1 MDRERALI
9 SVILYGRNDSYGYN
23 LHKRAAL
30 SLNCIAEM
38 LDAPDDE
45 ILFVD
50 YNTPDDFPT
59 FPEAIRDTLTDRARR
74 LLRILRV
81 RPAQHRRF
89 AELSHLVA
97 LEPVARNVAVRRS
110 NPANRWILSTN
121 TDMIFVPRDGRS
133 LSAIAAPLAD
143 GYYHLSR
150 QEIPES
156 LWETLD
162 RADAAG
168 TIAAVGRWGWQF
180 HLNEITEH
188 GLPYLRY
195 DAPGDFQLMLRSD
208 AQRIWG
214 FDERMLVGYHVDSN
228 IAARLYQLYGTCC
241 DVQDA
246 LFGYH
251 CDHTRQIT
259 PAHRHDAPENDAQR
273 FVFGID
279 DAFDARH
286 QSETWGLAGET
297 VEEVRLDGGRV
308 TYLDALTRAI
318 TSPMEVPT
326 RTVLAEDSI
335 EHTDYDPRH
344 VLPFLLDAVV
354 EYPRGVVLG
363 WFGTRADTLAL
374 FADAWRDL
382 GFTGAIL
389 VPDDAPWLGETLPV
403 TVAARGAADV
413 VAEAQIFVLDGGL
426 PAGHDPAVPAPH
438 TPEMRHVTRNLDRV
452 VAAERNLMPARQ
464 TAAARDVLAAHL
476 RVPRRIIALNGF
488 LNTWELL
495 FGASVGAAKS
505 PGSTRVRQG
514 FALPEPEFKP
524 PEPEKPLPPLM
535 LHAGQAGTLLTDPDG
550 PGADG
555 QVRLHTGR
563 RGLVLVVYQI
573 GLPPGR
579 WRFELDLAAP
589 SGVPRPGPLKL
600 ELLIDGAVQA
610 TRYLMANGLVA
621 QRLRIDFAMPNT
633 QDTDD
638 EDTVHEVR
646 LHLHTIGLAGGTVCA
661 VRLDRLGA

>member
-1 MDRERALI
+1 MNMERALI

-45 ILFVD
+45 IMFVD

-59 FPEAIRDTLTDRARR
+59 FPEAIRDTLTERARR
-74 LLRILRV
+74 LVRILRV

-89 AELSHLVA
+89 ADLSHLVA

-110 NPANRWILSTN
+110 NPANRWLLSTN

-143 GYYHLSR
+143 GIYHLSR

-168 TIAAVGRWGWQF
+168 TIATVGRWGWQF

-195 DAPGDFQLMLRSD
+195 DAPGDFQMMLRTD
-208 AQRIWG
+208 AHRIWG

-228 IAARLYQLYGTCC
+228 IAARLYQLYGTCG
-241 DVQDA
+241 DVQEA

-251 CDHTRQIT
+251 CDHTRQVT
-259 PAHRHDAPENDAQR
+259 PAHRHDAPENDPQR
-273 FVFGID
+273 FIFGID
-279 DAFDARH
+279 DAFDAGH
-286 QSETWGLAGET
+286 QCETWGLAGET

-335 EHTDYDPRH
+335 ERTDYDPRH
-344 VLPFLLDAVV
+344 ALPFLLDAVV
-354 EYPRGVVLG
+354 EYPRDVVLG

-374 FADAWRDL
+374 FAVAWRDL
-382 GFTGAIL
+382 GFTRAIL
-389 VPDDAPWLGETLPV
+389 VPDDAPWLGHMLPEAV
-403 TVAARGAADV
+403 IARGAATV

-438 TPEMRHVTRNLDRV
+438 TPEMRHVVHGLDRV
-452 VAAERNLMPARQ
+452 VAAEHKLMPARQ
-464 TAAARDVLAAHL
+464 TAAARDALAAHL
-476 RVPRRIIALNGF
+476 RMPRRIIALNGF
-488 LNTWELL
+488 LNTWELR
-495 FGASVGAAKS
+495 FAASVGAAKS

-514 FALPEPEFKP
+514 FALPESEIKL
-524 PEPEKPLPPLM
+524 PEPDTPLPPSV
-535 LHAGQAGTLLTDPDG
+535 LHAGEAGTLLAG
-550 PGADG
+550 PAGSEADE
-555 QVRLHTGR
+555 QVRLRTGR

-573 GLPPGR
+573 GLKPGR

-589 SGVPRPGPLKL
+589 SGLPRPGPLKL
-600 ELLIDGAVQA
+600 ELLINGKLQA
-610 TRYLMANGLVA
+610 ARYLMANGLVA
-621 QRLRIDFAMPNT
+621 QTLRIDFAMP
-633 QDTDD
+633 DT
-638 EDTVHEVR
+638 EDTHNGEPGHEVR
-646 LHLHTIGLAGGTVCA
+646 LRLHTIGLAGGTVRA
-661 VRLDRLGA
+661 VRLDRRVA